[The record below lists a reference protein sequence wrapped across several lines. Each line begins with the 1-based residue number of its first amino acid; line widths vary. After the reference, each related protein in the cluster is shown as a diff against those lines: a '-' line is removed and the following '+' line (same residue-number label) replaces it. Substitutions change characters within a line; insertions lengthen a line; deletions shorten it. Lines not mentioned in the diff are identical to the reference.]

1 MLAPLPDTV
10 VKSIGFE
17 YKMRAK
23 EFSTGTVFNVTYSH
37 MTGRY
42 YVPART
48 SCNMNCDD
56 FFNIVYNPYAAMDV
70 NGCYHHPVFG
80 HWHFT
85 RVLSTLRHFHV

>member
-1 MLAPLPDTV
+1 MPDTV
-10 VKSIGFE
+10 EKSIGFE
-17 YKMRAK
+17 YKKRAR
-23 EFSTGTVFNVTYSH
+23 EFSTGTAFNVTYSH

-70 NGCYHHPVFG
+70 NGSITIRYLGIGISHEF
-80 HWHFT
+80 
-85 RVLSTLRHFHV
+85 